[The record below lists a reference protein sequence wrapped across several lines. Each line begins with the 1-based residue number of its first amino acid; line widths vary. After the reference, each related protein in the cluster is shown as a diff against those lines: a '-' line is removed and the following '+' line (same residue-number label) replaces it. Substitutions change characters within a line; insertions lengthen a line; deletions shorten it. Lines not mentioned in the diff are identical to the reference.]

1 MKKSIFTLSA
11 MVGLVLLFTAIQV
24 QAFQIVTRTMMEKET
39 VTVTDLIK
47 TVDNVVVLFDSS
59 ASTNQNVPGTNIS
72 KIKAAKDFLKDR
84 NSWLPDLG
92 YQAGLF
98 NYTNFKTLLG
108 TYEEIYAVQPYD
120 REKFAAAIDQLP
132 DKGEGPTNLLTC
144 MLGLKKTVSGLTG
157 STAVIMFT
165 DGIFTKQTGFTSPLT
180 IAKEIAKDHDVRFYL
195 ISSAT
200 ADKEMK
206 LLNAV
211 AKINAASRVIP
222 MTTFLAN
229 PLYLSG
235 ALFTVKASSYERL
248 VPVTRVVG
256 LVTDDMLFDFNSAVI
271 KSEYNDRL
279 ALLGEFLKINPDAFV
294 AAGGF
299 SDSTGDAQYN
309 LALSKKRA
317 DSVKSYLV
325 DKLGIGADRIVTLWY
340 GELNPVGDNG
350 TKEGRKLNRRVGIA
364 VGGLN

>member
-1 MKKSIFTLSA
+1 
-11 MVGLVLLFTAIQV
+11 
-24 QAFQIVTRTMMEKET
+24 VTR
-39 VTVTDLIK
+39 TDLIK
-47 TVDNVVVLFDSS
+47 VADNFIILFDTS
-59 ASTNQNVPGTNIS
+59 ASTNQNVPGTDIP
-72 KIKAAKDFLKDR
+72 KIQAAKTLLKER
-84 NSWLPDLG
+84 NAWLPDLG

-108 TYEEIYAVQPYD
+108 TFEEIYGVQPYD
-120 REKFAAAIDQLP
+120 RERFAAAIDQLP

-144 MLGLKKTVSGLTG
+144 MLGLKKAVSGLTG
-157 STAVIMFT
+157 STAVILFT

-195 ISSAT
+195 ISSAA
-200 ADKEMK
+200 ADKEKM

-222 MTTFLAN
+222 ITDFMKN
-229 PLYLSG
+229 PLYLGS

-256 LVTDDMLFDFNSAVI
+256 LVTNDMLFDFNSAVI
-271 KSEYNDRL
+271 KSEYNDKL
-279 ALLGEFLKINPDAFV
+279 ALLGEFLKINPDAYV

-299 SDSTGDAQYN
+299 SDSTGDAEYN
-309 LALSKKRA
+309 LALSKRRA

-325 DKLGIGADRIVTLWY
+325 DKLGIGADRIVTLWF

-350 TKEGRKLNRRVGIA
+350 TKEGRRLNRRVGIA